1 MSNKFVNHFNDYLK
15 HDNGETY
22 NKRFLDNTH
31 INDFSSINYYENYQ
45 KLLKNSYQNNSI
57 IEKINTGCMC
67 NNNKILD
74 KQNYIKTST
83 YKDDIINN
91 KISNS
96 PFDYD
101 KYNYL

>member
-15 HDNGETY
+15 QDNNETY

-31 INDFSSINYYENYQ
+31 TNDYSSINYYENYQ
-45 KLLKNSYQNNSI
+45 KLLKKSYQNNLI
-57 IEKINTGCMC
+57 IEKKNSKCMC
-67 NNNKILD
+67 NDDKILD
-74 KQNYIKTST
+74 KNNYVKTTS
-83 YKDDIINN
+83 YKGDIINN